1 MKEKSVTL
9 VVLATLVVMAS
20 GQDEGLHGPTN
31 ARPTEESMSA
41 PHGSTPAGP
50 AAFKPEFEN
59 EAVQVVR
66 ITIGPHAKL
75 PMHDLTPRVVVLLTD
90 QDLRLTFPN
99 GETREEH
106 HKAGE
111 TMWVSPE
118 RHAGENLTDKP
129 IEFIAVIPKQK

>member
-9 VVLATLVVMAS
+9 VLFATLVLMAS
-20 GQDEGLHGPTN
+20 GQEEIQDGSTHN
-31 ARPTEESMSA
+31 RPTRASMYA
-41 PHGSTPAGP
+41 HHGSSHAGP

-59 EAVQVVR
+59 ESVQVVR

-75 PMHDLTPRVVVLLTD
+75 PMHDLTARVVVLLTD

-129 IEFIAVIPKQK
+129 IEFIAVIPKHK

>member
-1 MKEKSVTL
+1 
-9 VVLATLVVMAS
+9 
-20 GQDEGLHGPTN
+20 
-31 ARPTEESMSA
+31 MSA
-41 PHGSTPAGP
+41 HQGSTHGGP

-59 EAVQVVR
+59 ESVQVVR

-75 PMHDLTPRVVVLLTD
+75 PMHDLTARVVVLLTD

-129 IEFIAVIPKQK
+129 IEFIAVIPKHK

>member
-1 MKEKSVTL
+1 MKEKSVML
-9 VVLATLVVMAS
+9 VLLATLVLRAS
-20 GQDEGLHGPTN
+20 GQDEGLHGSIRD
-31 ARPTEESMSA
+31 RPTEASMSA
-41 PHGSTPAGP
+41 HQGSSHAGP

-59 EAVQVVR
+59 ESVQVVR

-129 IEFIAVIPKQK
+129 IEFIAVIPKHK